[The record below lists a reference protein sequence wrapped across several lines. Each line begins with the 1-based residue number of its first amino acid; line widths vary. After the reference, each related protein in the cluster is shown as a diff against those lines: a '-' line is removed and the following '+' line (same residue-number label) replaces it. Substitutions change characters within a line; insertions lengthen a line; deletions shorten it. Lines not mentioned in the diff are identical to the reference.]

1 MIQYLSLAGERRRI
15 TAGEADFLE
24 KPVERERAERRGL
37 GEPGAPELLLG
48 AMLPGEALGAGE
60 AGGEASPPVGAGE
73 GAGAFWAQAMPAV
86 SNRAVEASQRVRM
99 GYSPGR
105 SGCSAMRI
113 IPA

>member
-1 MIQYLSLAGERRRI
+1 MLLLDMPLPDVPLPDMPLLDMPLI
-15 TAGEADFLE
+15 
-24 KPVERERAERRGL
+24 
-37 GEPGAPELLLG
+37 GAPELLLG
-48 AMLPGEALGAGE
+48 AMLPGEAPGAGE
-60 AGGEASPPVGAGE
+60 ASGEASPPVGAGE

-113 IPA
+113 IWRWPDRQPSFMNWPKN